1 MAIITISRQLGSQGS
16 EIAQM
21 LSQQL
26 NYRLLDKENLATEL
40 RKHGISDMVKHDE
53 KGPNFYNSFSS
64 KNYTYIHFLQS
75 ALFKFAE
82 NGRCII
88 LGRGGQ
94 CLLGILPGTMK
105 LNITAPDELRQKRI
119 KVRFS
124 CGRPRAKEIMQT
136 SDRERSGFHNFFFNI
151 DWQDASQY
159 DLIMSTEYFSTK
171 KAAGIIIDSL
181 SVFDTDEIHKQS
193 QHMLDNIRL
202 GQEIITNIFENKK
215 IPVRYLRASAE
226 DGIVTLDGG
235 VMSSPDIDVC
245 EHAAMEVPG
254 VRRVINRVNCIN
266 SWGGIA

>member
-26 NYRLLDKENLATEL
+26 NYRLLNKENLATEL
-40 RKHGISDMVKHDE
+40 RQHGISDMEKHDE
-53 KGPNFYNSFSS
+53 KQPNFYNSFSS

-94 CLLGILPGTMK
+94 YLLGILPGTMK
-105 LNITAPDELRQKRI
+105 LNMTAPDELRLKRI

-124 CGRPRAKEIMQT
+124 CGRPRAEKIMQT

-159 DLIMSTEYFSTK
+159 DLIMSTEYFSPK
-171 KAAGIIIDSL
+171 KAAEIIIDSL
-181 SVFDTDEIHKQS
+181 SAFDTDEIHKQS
-193 QHMLDNIRL
+193 LHMLDNIRL

-226 DGIVTLDGG
+226 DGIGALDGG

>member
-16 EIAQM
+16 EISRM
-21 LSQQL
+21 LSEQL
-26 NYRLLDKENLATEL
+26 NYRLLDKETLTVEL
-40 RKHGISDMVKHDE
+40 SKHGIANMEELDE
-53 KGPNFYNSFSS
+53 KQPNIYNSFSS

-75 ALFKFAE
+75 ALCKFAE
-82 NGRCII
+82 KGKCII

-94 CLLGILPGTMK
+94 YLLGILPGTMK
-105 LNITAPDELRQKRI
+105 INITAPDELRLKRI

-124 CGRPRAKEIMQT
+124 CGRSRAEKIIKT

-151 DWQDASQY
+151 DWQDSSQY
-159 DLIMSTEYFSTK
+159 DLTMSTQYISPQ
-171 KAAGIIIDSL
+171 KAVEIIMDSL

-193 QHMLDNIRL
+193 HRMLENIRL

-235 VMSSPDIDVC
+235 VMSKPDIDVC
-245 EHAAMEVPG
+245 EHAAMEIPG
-254 VRRVINRVNCIN
+254 VRRVINRVNFIN

>member
-1 MAIITISRQLGSQGS
+1 MAIITISRQLASMGS
-16 EIAQM
+16 EIAS
-21 LSQQL
+21 LLAQQL
-26 NYRLLDKENLATEL
+26 NYRLLDKETLAAEL
-40 RKHGISDMVKHDE
+40 SQHGISDMEKHDE
-53 KGPNFYNSFSS
+53 KQPNIYNRFSS

-94 CLLGILPGTMK
+94 YLLGILPGTMK
-105 LNITAPDELRQKRI
+105 VNITAPDELRLKRI

-124 CGRPRAKEIMQT
+124 CGRPRAEEIMQT

-151 DWQDASQY
+151 DWQDASKY
-159 DLIMSTEYFSTK
+159 DLIMSTQHFSSE
-171 KAAGIIIDSL
+171 KAVEIIIDSL
-181 SVFDTDEIHKQS
+181 PAFDTDEIHKQS

-202 GQEIITNIFENKK
+202 GQEIITNIFEKKK

-235 VMSSPDIDVC
+235 VMSRPDIDVC

-254 VRRVINRVNCIN
+254 VRRVINRVNFIN

>member
-1 MAIITISRQLGSQGS
+1 MAIITISRQLGSMGS

-26 NYRLLDKENLATEL
+26 NYRFLEKEILAAEL
-40 RKHGISDMVKHDE
+40 RQHGIADMEKHDE
-53 KGPNFYNSFSS
+53 KQPSLYTSFSS
-64 KNYTYIHFLQS
+64 ENYTYIHFLQS

-82 NGRCII
+82 NGKCII

-94 CLLGILPGTMK
+94 FLLGMLPGTMK
-105 LNITAPDELRQKRI
+105 IHITAPEELRLQRI
-119 KVRFS
+119 KVRFA
-124 CGRPRAKEIMQT
+124 CGRSGAEKIMHT
-136 SDRERSGFHNFFFNI
+136 SDRERSGFHKFFFKI
-151 DWQDASQY
+151 DWQDSSLY
-159 DLIMSTEYFSTK
+159 DMVIGTQWLRPE
-171 KAAGIIIDSL
+171 KAVQVIIDAL
-181 SVFDTDEIHKQS
+181 PVFDTPEILKES

-202 GQEIITNIFENKK
+202 GQEIITNIFEKKK

-235 VMSSPDIDVC
+235 VMSRPDIDVC

-254 VRRVINRVNCIN
+254 VRRVINRINFIN